1 MAVSTTGPDNFSL
14 EQAALRR
21 ICQEP
26 MIEGVYSLVQDFV
39 KMIRQIVVAMLGP
52 WLNACQQTGAD
63 NLKNF
68 AEGIRMDYD
77 SIRAALETAW
87 SNG

>member
-1 MAVSTTGPDNFSL
+1 
-14 EQAALRR
+14 
-21 ICQEP
+21 
-26 MIEGVYSLVQDFV
+26 
-39 KMIRQIVVAMLGP
+39 MIRQIVVAMLGP